1 MLDSRELVY
10 NLNLSRN
17 TINMQQKNNRYR
29 VKKTKS
35 KMVSNIKNPLA
46 LIKKA
51 TPIKENKF
59 VSKVTFDDL
68 ELHYRLKNNIKAKGY
83 TRPTKIQEKSIHHLI
98 NQKNLIGIAATGTGK
113 TGAFLIPIIHQMLV
127 NKNTTALVVVPTREL
142 AQQVQDEFRSL
153 TTGLG
158 LYASCFIG
166 GTNINKDVLIAKKK
180 NHFTVATPGRLKDLM
195 SRNALSLKKTS
206 ILVLDEF
213 DRMLDMGFINDVRKI
228 SSAMSNRKQTILF
241 SATIEKSQE
250 KLIKEFISAPI
261 QINVSSGLHSS
272 NNVHQDIIKVSD
284 SENKFDVLLNL
295 LKKEAFEKV
304 ILFAETKRTADK
316 ISNKLRGSG
325 LLSDTIHGGKSQN
338 YRSKVIKLFK
348 SGQTNILVA
357 TDIAARGIDV
367 DNVSHVINYQLPMTM
382 DSYIHRIGR
391 TGRAGKIGKAY
402 TFIN

>member
-1 MLDSRELVY
+1 MLDSRELV
-10 NLNLSRN
+10 NNFKLSHN
-17 TINMQQKNNRYR
+17 KIKMQQKNNRYR
-29 VKKTKS
+29 VKRARTR
-35 KMVSNIKNPLA
+35 MVSNIKNPLS

-51 TPIKENKF
+51 TAIKEEKF
-59 VSKVTFDDL
+59 VSEFAFDDSK
-68 ELHYRLKNNIKAKGY
+68 LHEKLKNNIKAKGY
-83 TRPTKIQEKSIHHLI
+83 IRPTKIQEKSIHHLI

-153 TTGLG
+153 TSGLG

-166 GTNINKDVLIAKKK
+166 GTNINKDISIAKKK
-180 NHFTVATPGRLKDLM
+180 NHFIVATPGRLDDLM
-195 SRNALSLKKTS
+195 NRNVLSLKNTS

-250 KLIKEFISAPI
+250 KLIKEFISSPI
-261 QINVSSGLHSS
+261 KINVSSGLCSS
-272 NNVHQDIIKVSD
+272 NNVYQDIIKVSD
-284 SENKFDVLLNL
+284 SENKFDVLLSL
-295 LKKEAFEKV
+295 LNKDTFEKV

-316 ISNKLRGSG
+316 ISKKLKSSG
-325 LLSDTIHGGKSQN
+325 LLSVTIHGGKSQN

-348 SGQTNILVA
+348 SGKTNILVA
-357 TDIAARGIDV
+357 TDVAARGIDV